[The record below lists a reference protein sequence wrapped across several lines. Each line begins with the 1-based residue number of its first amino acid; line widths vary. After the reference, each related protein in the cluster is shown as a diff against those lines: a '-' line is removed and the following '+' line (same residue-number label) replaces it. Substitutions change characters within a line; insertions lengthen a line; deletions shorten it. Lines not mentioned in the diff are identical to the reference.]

1 MLLQSP
7 AQRYLLG
14 VSFGGLVWSLA
25 LWSGRSCPLPAA
37 VLLGQ
42 RVLESVAS
50 SCHFARDL
58 LLLSDVFECTFK
70 RHFVWLLSFFL
81 LASVGFWFL
90 HAHSSCERSTG
101 RSRVPA
107 AVSCRISASY
117 SLASIGGFSSFG
129 SSVVWSV
136 FWLWVATWT

>member
-1 MLLQSP
+1 MLLQPP

-25 LWSGRSCPLPAA
+25 LGSGRSCPLPAA
-37 VLLGQ
+37 ELLGQ
-42 RVLESVAS
+42 RALEPVAS
-50 SCHFARDL
+50 YCHFARGF
-58 LLLSDVFECTFK
+58 LLLSAVFKCTFK

-81 LASVGFWFL
+81 LAGVGFWFV
-90 HAHSSCERSTG
+90 HAPPGSERSPCS
-101 RSRVPA
+101 SRVPA
-107 AVSCRISASY
+107 AVSCRVSASY
-117 SLASIGGFSSFG
+117 RLVPIGGFSCFG